1 LYIHNHKIINMATK
15 INNKI
20 IDNNISDNL
29 SIVGIVVIENGENKV
44 IGRNH
49 WVGQGLE
56 TIGGFLAGGAS
67 NGATSNIYIGSDTLI
82 PTTVSMTGLI
92 VPIGS
97 APGTAPNTLNVS
109 YSTNIN
115 SIIPGIVIY
124 NATWNAGT
132 VSGTVGEVGLY
143 LYGYG
148 GLSGSTYATNPGLGA
163 RMAAADGAFTPFVIN
178 TSVALNVSW
187 FIRFVYSSG
196 TSVTQY
202 ITSPSLPSD
211 PSQQP
216 IIGITNSQ
224 SIPVPAGLQ
233 VMWQAPI
240 SSLQAYFNQYGIN
253 LNSNL
258 SNMRII
264 YNGQYVPA
272 WIESINNGIA
282 TIWMKTPVSI
292 PANSS
297 ISLSLNAGPSFNFDG
312 IYWGEAPQLSPTY
325 GQYDNGA
332 MVFNNYWNFAGTT
345 MPSGWNTTETAN
357 LTVNNGVSF
366 TAANTGGNNG
376 QIVYTTPIPRPL
388 VIEYYAYS
396 SGTNPTTAVGYVN
409 AYGSAFTSGYTVSFA
424 NFGNNCGSGSG
435 ETIYG
440 WTNGSSTSLASNTN
454 CPPSGSYNIWTLSLG
469 PTGGTISAL
478 INYGSTPAPLTYTD
492 SLNYNNYYIALSSWW
507 NDKTIHIQYARVRAY
522 PPNGVMPK
530 VSLL

>member
-1 LYIHNHKIINMATK
+1 MATK
-15 INNKI
+15 IKNKTI
-20 IDNNISDNL
+20 SKDISDTL
-29 SIVGIVVIENGENKV
+29 SVVGIVVIENGENKV

-56 TIGGFLAGGAS
+56 TIGSYLVGSAG
-67 NGATSNIYIGSDTLI
+67 NGAASTIYIGSDTLI

-97 APGTAPNTLNVS
+97 APGTAPNTFNVS
-109 YSTNIN
+109 YSIN
-115 SIIPGIVIY
+115 LSSTIPATVVY
-124 NATWNAGT
+124 NAIWNART
-132 VSGTVGEVGLY
+132 VSGTLGEVGLY
-143 LYGYG
+143 LQGYG

-224 SIPVPAGLQ
+224 STPVPAGLQ
-233 VMWQAPI
+233 VMWHAPI
-240 SSLQAYFNQYGIN
+240 SSLQIYFNQYGIN

-258 SNMRII
+258 SNMRIL

-282 TIWMKTPVSI
+282 TIWFKTPVSI

-297 ISLSLNAGPSFNFDG
+297 ISLCLNAGPSFNFDG
-312 IYWGEAPQLSPTY
+312 VYWGEAPQLSPTY

-332 MVFNNYWNFAGTT
+332 NVFNFYDNFAGTT
-345 MPSGWNTTETAN
+345 IKSVWTQIIASGGTITQ
-357 LTVNNGVSF
+357 NNGITF
-366 TAANTGGNNG
+366 TTNSSGSYVGLILTNGIPSPQILEGYVTSWSGKAVGLAEQNGNAGNEPMYVFNGWTGGYEG
-376 QIVYTTPIPRPL
+376 
-388 VIEYYAYS
+388 YS
-396 SGTNPTTAVGYVN
+396 PSTSGGMISGVTSLSTAF
-409 AYGSAFTSGYTVSFA
+409 AFTSGIEGLAWV
-424 NFGNNCGSGSG
+424 GNSQ
-435 ETIYG
+435 EV
-440 WTNGSSTSLASNTN
+440 W
-454 CPPSGSYNIWTLSLG
+454 
-469 PTGGTISAL
+469 
-478 INYGSTPAPLTYTD
+478 
-492 SLNYNNYYIALSSWW
+492 YNNYNTYTTNSNGAGNLPSTINLSFGIYYYSPSSSITFQWLR
-507 NDKTIHIQYARVRAY
+507 TRAY
-522 PPNGVMPK
+522 PPNGVMPS

>member
-1 LYIHNHKIINMATK
+1 MATK

-56 TIGGFLAGGAS
+56 TIGSFLAGGAS

-109 YSTNIN
+109 YSTNID

-143 LYGYG
+143 LQGYG

-163 RMAAADGAFTPFVIN
+163 RMAAGDGAFPPFVID

-202 ITSPSLPSD
+202 ITNKSSPSD

-216 IIGITNSQ
+216 VVGITNSQ
-224 SIPVPAGLQ
+224 STPVPAGLQ

-258 SNMRII
+258 SNMRIL

-272 WIESINNGIA
+272 WIESINNGTA

-297 ISLSLNAGPSFNFDG
+297 IALSLNAGPSLNFDG
-312 IYWGEAPQLSPTY
+312 VYWGEAPQLSPTY

-332 MVFNNYWNFAGTT
+332 SIFNFYDNFKGNTLSSVWAI
-345 MPSGWNTTETAN
+345 PSGSNYQ
-357 LTVNNGVSF
+357 VNNGFIAKPS
-366 TAANTGGNNG
+366 AGNTSAVYNPNIQETSSIIAEWCLNMSSTSYPGNNYYF
-376 QIVYTTPIPRPL
+376 QHNRYTSNSNMHWL
-388 VIEYYAYS
+388 GV
-396 SGTNPTTAVGYVN
+396 
-409 AYGSAFTSGYTVSFA
+409 
-424 NFGNNCGSGSG
+424 SGSDTLTNNG
-435 ETIYG
+435 NAISTASISSTGIQVFGIWNNGKTVTWYYEGNSYTSTSVTAETDYLALG
-440 WTNGSSTSLASNTN
+440 WSYNGSS
-454 CPPSGSYNIWTLSLG
+454 YNF
-469 PTGGTISAL
+469 PTI
-478 INYGSTPAPLTYTD
+478 Y
-492 SLNYNNYYIALSSWW
+492 W
-507 NDKTIHIQYARVRAY
+507 VRTRSY
-522 PPNGVMPK
+522 PPNGVMPR